1 MLAAR
6 HAMWRAMAGRERRP
20 QHEVVEVFVEGDEGA
35 RGEHQGQ
42 EAHAAEGD
50 VGDQHDAGEA
60 DVVAAQA
67 LRGSGAGFRRR
78 CG

>member
-1 MLAAR
+1 M
-6 HAMWRAMAGRERRP
+6 
-20 QHEVVEVFVEGDEGA
+20 VEVFVEGDEGA
-35 RGEHQGQ
+35 GGEDEGQ

-60 DVVAAQA
+60 DVVAAQLFA
-67 LRGSGAGFRRR
+67 AAAQVLGED